1 MKKNVSVPAAYI
13 GVIII
18 WSTTPLAIKWS
29 GEEVGFLFGVASRM
43 LIGAAVCS
51 LIMML
56 LARKLPW
63 HREARQTYLAAGL
76 GLYGAMMSVYW
87 GAQYIPSG
95 LISVIFGLTPI
106 VTGVIAAIWLQERS
120 LTTSKL
126 AGVILGVIGLVIIF
140 GTGIELSDGAVYG
153 IAAVLVAVLLHSVSA
168 VWVKAIS
175 AQIPA
180 LEVTNGGLL
189 VAAPLY
195 LLTWLLLGNSWPAN
209 VPLRVTLSISY
220 LAIFGSVLGFVM
232 YFYILKHIDASRV
245 ALITL
250 VTPVLALILGQGLN
264 NESIQ
269 PVVWIGTCCIL
280 LGMSIYQWG
289 ARFMFHVRKA

>member
-1 MKKNVSVPAAYI
+1 MKKNMSVPAAYI

-209 VPLRVTLSISY
+209 MPLRVTLSISY

>member
-1 MKKNVSVPAAYI
+1 MSVPAAYL
-13 GVIII
+13 GVILI

-43 LIGAAVCS
+43 LVGAAVCS
-51 LIMML
+51 LIML
-56 LARKLPW
+56 LLTRKLPW
-63 HREARQTYLAAGL
+63 NREARQTYLAAGL

-106 VTGVIAAIWLQERS
+106 VTGIIAAIWLQERS
-120 LTTSKL
+120 LTISKL
-126 AGVILGVIGLVIIF
+126 SGVFLGIVGLVIIF
-140 GTGIELSDGAVYG
+140 GSGIELKDGAVYG
-153 IAAVLVAVLLHSVSA
+153 IAAVLFAVLLHSVSA
-168 VWVKAIS
+168 VWVKAIN
-175 AQIPA
+175 AQLPA

-195 LLTWLLLGNSWPAN
+195 LGTWLLVDNTWPADI
-209 VPLRVTLSISY
+209 PLRTALSISY
-220 LAIFGSVLGFVM
+220 LAIFGSVLGFIM
-232 YFYILKHIDASRV
+232 YFYVLKHIDAGRV

-250 VTPVLALILGQGLN
+250 VTPVLALLLGQGLN

-269 PVVWIGTCCIL
+269 SVVWLGTCCIL

-289 ARFMFHVRKA
+289 SHFMFRSRKT

>member
-1 MKKNVSVPAAYI
+1 MKKNMSIPAAYI

-51 LIMML
+51 LIMLL

-126 AGVILGVIGLVIIF
+126 AGVIFGIIGLVIIF

-175 AQIPA
+175 AQLPA

-195 LLTWLLLGNSWPAN
+195 LLTWLLFGNSWPAN

-220 LAIFGSVLGFVM
+220 LAIFGSVLGFIM
-232 YFYILKHIDASRV
+232 YFYVLKHIEASRV

-269 PVVWIGTCCIL
+269 PVVWVGTCCIL

-289 ARFMFHVRKA
+289 ARFMFYFRKA

>member
-1 MKKNVSVPAAYI
+1 MSVPAAYL
-13 GVIII
+13 GVILI

-51 LIMML
+51 LIMLL
-56 LARKLPW
+56 LARKLSW
-63 HREARQTYLAAGL
+63 NRVARQTYLAAGL

-95 LISVIFGLTPI
+95 LISVLFGLTPI
-106 VTGVIAAIWLQERS
+106 VTGVIAAFWLRERS
-120 LTTSKL
+120 LTVSKL
-126 AGVILGVIGLVIIF
+126 SGVFLGIVGLVIIF
-140 GTGIELSDGAVYG
+140 GSGIELEDGAVYG
-153 IAAVLVAVLLHSVSA
+153 IAAVLLAVLLHSISA
-168 VWVKAIS
+168 VWVKAIN
-175 AQIPA
+175 AQLSA

-195 LLTWLLLGNSWPAN
+195 LGSWLLLGYNWPVN
-209 VPLRVTLSISY
+209 IPLRTALSISY
-220 LAIFGSVLGFVM
+220 LAIFGSVLGFIM
-232 YFYILKHIDASRV
+232 YFYVLKYIDASRV

-250 VTPVLALILGQGLN
+250 VTPVLALLLGQVLN

-269 PVVWIGTCCIL
+269 AVVWLGTCCIL

-289 ARFMFHVRKA
+289 DHFMFRSDRI

>member
-1 MKKNVSVPAAYI
+1 MSVPAAYL

-51 LIMML
+51 LIMLL

-63 HREARQTYLAAGL
+63 DRAARQTYLAAGL

-95 LISVIFGLTPI
+95 LISVLFGLTPI
-106 VTGVIAAIWLQERS
+106 VTGVIAAFWLHERS
-120 LTTSKL
+120 LTINKL
-126 AGVILGVIGLVIIF
+126 SGVLLGIVGLVIIF
-140 GTGIELSDGAVYG
+140 GTGIDLKEGAVYG
-153 IAAVLVAVLLHSVSA
+153 IAAVLLSVVLHSISA
-168 VWVKAIS
+168 VWVKAID
-175 AQIPA
+175 AQLPA

-189 VAAPLY
+189 IAAPLY
-195 LLTWLLLGNSWPAN
+195 LGTWLLFGYDWPVN
-209 VPLRVTLSISY
+209 IPLRTALSISY
-220 LAIFGSVLGFVM
+220 LAVFGSVLGFIM
-232 YFYILKHIDASRV
+232 YFYVLKYIDASRV

-250 VTPVLALILGQGLN
+250 ITPVSALLLGQLLN
-264 NESIQ
+264 NELIQ
-269 PVVWIGTCCIL
+269 PVVWLGTCCIL

-289 ARFMFHVRKA
+289 HRFMIRSGRI

>member
-1 MKKNVSVPAAYI
+1 MKKNMSVPAAYI

-153 IAAVLVAVLLHSVSA
+153 IVAVLVAVLLHSVSA

-195 LLTWLLLGNSWPAN
+195 LLTWLLFGNSWPAN

>member
-1 MKKNVSVPAAYI
+1 MSVPAAYL
-13 GVIII
+13 GVILI

-51 LIMML
+51 LIMLL

-63 HREARQTYLAAGL
+63 NQEARRTYLAAGL
-76 GLYGAMMSVYW
+76 GLYGAMISVYW
-87 GAQYIPSG
+87 GAQYISSG
-95 LISVIFGLTPI
+95 LISVIFGLNPI
-106 VTGVIAAIWLQERS
+106 FTGVIAAIWLQERS
-120 LTTSKL
+120 LTISKL
-126 AGVILGVIGLVIIF
+126 SGVFLGLFGLVVIF
-140 GTGIELSDGAVYG
+140 GSGIELKDGATYG
-153 IAAVLVAVLLHSVSA
+153 ITAVLLAVLLHSFSA
-168 VWVKAIS
+168 VWVKAIN
-175 AQIPA
+175 AKIPA

-195 LLTWLLLGNSWPAN
+195 LATWLLLGNDWPTDI
-209 VPLRVTLSISY
+209 PLRTALSISY
-220 LAIFGSVLGFVM
+220 LALFGSVLGFIM
-232 YFYILKHIDASRV
+232 YFYVLKRIDASRV

-250 VTPVLALILGQGLN
+250 ITPVIALLLGQRFN

-269 PVVWIGTCCIL
+269 PIVWLGTCCIL

-289 ARFMFHVRKA
+289 SYIVSRLRGA

>member
-1 MKKNVSVPAAYI
+1 M
-13 GVIII
+13 
-18 WSTTPLAIKWS
+18 
-29 GEEVGFLFGVASRM
+29 FGVASRM

-195 LLTWLLLGNSWPAN
+195 LLTWLLFGNSWPAN

>member
-1 MKKNVSVPAAYI
+1 MKKNMSVPAAYI

-153 IAAVLVAVLLHSVSA
+153 ITAVLVAVLLHSVSA

-195 LLTWLLLGNSWPAN
+195 LLTWLLFGNSWPAN

>member
-1 MKKNVSVPAAYI
+1 MSVPAAYL
-13 GVIII
+13 GVILI

-51 LIMML
+51 LIMLL

-63 HREARQTYLAAGL
+63 NQEARRTYLAAGL
-76 GLYGAMMSVYW
+76 GLYGAMISVYW
-87 GAQYIPSG
+87 GAQYISSG
-95 LISVIFGLTPI
+95 LISVIFGLNPI
-106 VTGVIAAIWLQERS
+106 FTGVIAAIWLQERS
-120 LTTSKL
+120 LTISKL
-126 AGVILGVIGLVIIF
+126 SGVFLGLFGLVVIF
-140 GTGIELSDGAVYG
+140 GSGIELKDGATYG
-153 IAAVLVAVLLHSVSA
+153 ITAVLLAVLLHSFSA
-168 VWVKAIS
+168 VWVKAIN

-189 VAAPLY
+189 VAAPLH
-195 LLTWLLLGNSWPAN
+195 LATWLLLGNNWPAN
-209 VPLRVTLSISY
+209 IPLRTALSISY
-220 LAIFGSVLGFVM
+220 LALFGSVLGFIM
-232 YFYILKHIDASRV
+232 YFYVLKRIDASRV

-250 VTPVLALILGQGLN
+250 ITPVIALLLGQGLN

-269 PVVWIGTCCIL
+269 PVVWLGTCCIL

-289 ARFMFHVRKA
+289 SYIVSRLRGA

>member
-1 MKKNVSVPAAYI
+1 MKKNMSVPAAYI

-153 IAAVLVAVLLHSVSA
+153 ITAVLVAVLLHSVSA